1 MKVARHAQACQ
12 AWVCVTEKDELLV
25 IEVRDDGVGFEPTV
39 ISQQGHYGLIG
50 LRERARLLGGQLTI
64 ISAPG
69 KGTSMRVLLPV
80 REKIDHE

>member
-1 MKVARHAQACQ
+1 MNVARHAQACQ

-25 IEVRDDGVGFEPTV
+25 IEVRDDGVGFESTV
-39 ISQQGHYGLIG
+39 ISRQGHYGLIG

-69 KGTSMRVLLPV
+69 KGTCMHVFLPV
-80 REKIDHE
+80 REKIYHE